1 MRCRAIV
8 AAGLLISMAAL
19 GLSVA
24 TARADGNLNTVNHV
38 IIVMQENHSF
48 DNYFGALPYAR
59 AVRTIQAPVRATI
72 TPASTD

>member
-24 TARADGNLNTVNHV
+24 TARADGNLNAVNHI

-48 DNYFGALPYAR
+48 DNYFGARP
-59 AVRTIQAPVRATI
+59 
-72 TPASTD
+72 